1 VEFGIFDQL
10 PCAPSQKPA
19 ERYRDIIEQCH
30 LADKLGLDSV
40 WLAEYHFSPRFSIMP
55 APLLAASAIA
65 QCTERVKIGTAVN
78 LLPLHQPVRLAE
90 EVATLD
96 LLSQGRALFGIG
108 RGSNISHYEGLGI
121 PVDEG
126 RPRFIEALD
135 IVLKAWTE
143 DQLTYEGRFY
153 QVPGVQ
159 VVPKP
164 YQQPHPPVYIAAN
177 SPDTFPLVGALGH
190 NILVTPLIIT
200 RAGVQQRLE
209 VYRQELDKHGHDPAK
224 VKVIPTLTACVA
236 ESRKK
241 AHAILEPT
249 LNNYLSIVRQGRS
262 QGAQRALS
270 LTSDDIFNDFAIAGD
285 PEECIDRITEFKEL
299 FGCQGFML
307 WLNIGGLVPNEE
319 VCRSMRLFAE
329 KVMPRFR

>member
-10 PCAPSQKPA
+10 PCATSQKPVQ
-19 ERYRDIIEQCH
+19 RYRDLIAQCQ
-30 LADKLGLDSV
+30 LADELGLDSV
-40 WLAEYHFSPRFSIMP
+40 WLAEYHFTPRFSIMP
-55 APLLAASAIA
+55 APLLVASAIA
-65 QCTERVKIGTAVN
+65 QCTQRVKIGTAVN

-96 LLSQGRALFGIG
+96 ILSQGRALFGIG
-108 RGSNISHYEGLGI
+108 RGSNAAHYEGLGI
-121 PVDEG
+121 AVDEG
-126 RPRFIEALD
+126 RARFTEALD

-143 DQLTYEGRFY
+143 DRLTYEGQFY

-177 SPDTFPLVGALGH
+177 SPDTFPLVGTLGH

-200 RAGVQQRLE
+200 SERVQQRLA
-209 VYRQELDKHGHDPAK
+209 VYRQELVKHGHDPAQ
-224 VKVIPTLTACVA
+224 VKIVPTLTACVA

-241 AHAILEPT
+241 AQAILGPT
-249 LNNYLSIVRQGRS
+249 LDNYLGIVRQGRS
-262 QGAQRALS
+262 QGATRAMT
-270 LTSDDIFNDFAIAGD
+270 LTSDEVFNKFAIAGD
-285 PEECIDRITEFKEL
+285 PQECIDRINEFQEM

-307 WLNIGGLVPNEE
+307 WLNIGGLVPHEE
-319 VCRSMRLFAE
+319 VCRSMHLFAD
-329 KVMPRFR
+329 KVMPHFK

>member
-19 ERYRDIIEQCH
+19 ERYQDIIEQCQ

-40 WLAEYHFSPRFSIMP
+40 WLAEYHFTPRFSIMP
-55 APLLAASAIA
+55 APLLVASAIA

-78 LLPLHQPVRLAE
+78 LLPLHQPLRLAE

-96 LLSQGRALFGIG
+96 VLSRGRALFGIG
-108 RGSNISHYEGLGI
+108 RGSNASHYEGLGI

-126 RPRFIEALD
+126 RPRFVEALD
-135 IVLKAWTE
+135 IVLRAWTQ
-143 DQLTYEGRFY
+143 DQLSYEGQFY

-200 RAGVQQRLE
+200 SEGVQQRLE
-209 VYRQELDKHGHDPAK
+209 VYRQKLVEHGHDPAQ

-262 QGAQRALS
+262 QGARRAMS
-270 LTSDDIFNDFAIAGD
+270 LTCDEVFNDFAIAGD
-285 PEECIDRITEFKEL
+285 PQECIDRILAFQEMFD
-299 FGCQGFML
+299 CQGFML

-329 KVMPRFR
+329 KVMPHFR